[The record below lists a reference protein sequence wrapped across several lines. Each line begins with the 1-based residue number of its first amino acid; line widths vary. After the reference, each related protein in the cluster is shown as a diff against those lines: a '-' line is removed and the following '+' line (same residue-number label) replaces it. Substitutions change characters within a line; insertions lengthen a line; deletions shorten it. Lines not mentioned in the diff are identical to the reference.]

1 MSALQ
6 VKRRARN
13 VLMFIPNM
21 VLLCVRL
28 LSDRRVPKTE
38 KALVAGAI
46 VYALIPLDLIPD
58 MIPFVGQIDDAYLI
72 SLTLL
77 RLLHR
82 SDPRILRE
90 HWDGGGDIVDLVEAA
105 VATTSRLL
113 PKRIRHV
120 LNARVVPVEGA
131 SIVKPVLVASEEDNP
146 AGVLAANSSERPV

>member
-1 MSALQ
+1 MALQ

-13 VLMFIPNM
+13 ILLFIPNM

-28 LSDRRVPKTE
+28 LSDRRVPTAE

-46 VYALIPLDLIPD
+46 VYALVPLDLIPD
-58 MIPFVGQIDDAYLI
+58 MFPFVGQIDDAYLI

-77 RLLHR
+77 RLMHR
-82 SDPRILRE
+82 TNPGILRE
-90 HWDGGGDIVDLVEAA
+90 HWKGGGDIVDLVEAA

-120 LNARVVPVEGA
+120 LTARVEPTSDVEA
-131 SIVKPVLVASEEDNP
+131 TLRKPLLVASAEESLD
-146 AGVLAANSSERPV
+146 ERASTN